1 MNFRR
6 RVLRRNQRRRKKTCR
21 RTSNIFD
28 AQQCLRSENSVVL
41 LCQFE
46 NKKGQTE
53 TAKLPRHREAELRMA
68 NVDANCHPGNH
79 RYLEVDFRA
88 NHLMD
93 VDPVHPKV
101 LRTCP
106 KIKQNNS
113 CNASS
118 TYEVQKSPKRE
129 CFRCVVATEASYLAT
144 APQNLVEDPIHNW
157 SKAFVWFL
165 VQSNHRSKL
174 DNIWDAAHLLQTVA
188 HDAKNHTMVAM
199 THGRY
204 EAT

>member
-1 MNFRR
+1 MVENLQHF
-6 RVLRRNQRRRKKTCR
+6 LHATMLTFGKQC
-21 RTSNIFD
+21 RTSWSIWKP
-28 AQQCLRSENSVVL
+28 
-41 LCQFE
+41 
-46 NKKGQTE
+46 KKGQNE
-53 TAKLPRHREAELRMA
+53 TAKLPRHPEAELRMA

-79 RYLEVDFRA
+79 RYLDVDFRA
-88 NHLMD
+88 NHLMH
-93 VDPVHPKV
+93 VDPVHPKI

-129 CFRCVVATEASYLAT
+129 CFRCVVATEASYRAT
-144 APQNLVEDPIHNW
+144 APQNVVEDPIHNW
-157 SKAFVWFL
+157 SEESVWFL

-174 DNIWDAAHLLQTVA
+174 DNIWDAVHLLQTVA
-188 HDAKNHTMVAM
+188 HDAKSHTMVAM